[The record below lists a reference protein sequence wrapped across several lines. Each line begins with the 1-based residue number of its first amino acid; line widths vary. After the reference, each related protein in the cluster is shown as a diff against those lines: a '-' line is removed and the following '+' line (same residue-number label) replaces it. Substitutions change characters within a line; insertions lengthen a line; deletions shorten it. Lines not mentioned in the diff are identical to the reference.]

1 MFSAWRF
8 LTGLTK
14 GVAVI
19 AVAAGLIMFMSYWA
33 AGRAKP
39 MLDAA
44 AREKLI
50 RDDIAHAFIDLP
62 DGTVHYQMT
71 GPESGPVI
79 VLIHGFSVPSFVW
92 NDYVKPLNEAG
103 YRVLAYDNF
112 GRGFSDRPETR
123 YDAAL
128 MDRQL
133 ADLLSALGIDRR
145 VDLVGYSMG
154 GAIATIFAARHPE
167 LVRSLSLIAP
177 AGLGIAEVKGSNLI
191 KRPVIGDWI
200 IRLFG
205 LRIFHDAAAS
215 EARLAPDPSQFLSDF
230 DRQLEWRGY
239 GDALLSTMRH
249 YPLAS
254 AESAFQRAGSSTRP
268 VLVVWGEDDAI
279 VPYINAARLI
289 ELMPR
294 AKLHSYPGI
303 GHDIAFSHAPMV
315 SGLIVSFLE
324 AQSRPLTS
332 GGPGGKPRGPL
343 SRLEPRECEG
353 CASPKT
359 YEPLAPRAA
368 RTR

>member
-1 MFSAWRF
+1 MFPVWRF
-8 LTGLTK
+8 LVVLAK

-19 AVAAGLIMFMSYWA
+19 SAAIGLIMFMSFWA

-39 MLDAA
+39 VLDAA
-44 AREKLI
+44 AREKLVK
-50 RDDIAHAFIDLP
+50 DNVAHAFIDLP
-62 DGTVHYQMT
+62 DGTVHYLLS
-71 GPESGPVI
+71 GPEDGPLV

-92 NDYVKPLNEAG
+92 NDYVKPLNDAG
-103 YRVLAYDNF
+103 YRVLAYDNY
-112 GRGFSDRPETR
+112 GRGFSDRPAIR

-133 ADLLSALGIDRR
+133 ADLLHALNIERR

-167 LVRSLSLIAP
+167 RVRSLTLIAP
-177 AGLGIAEVKGSNLI
+177 AGLGIATIKGSDLL
-191 KRPVIGDWI
+191 KSPLIGDWI

-205 LRIFHDAAAS
+205 LRMFHDAAAAES
-215 EARLAPDPSQFLSDF
+215 RRAPDPSQFLSDF

-249 YPLAS
+249 YPMAA
-254 AESAFQRAGSSTRP
+254 AESAYQRAGESTRP
-268 VLVVWGEDDAI
+268 VLVIWGEEDAT

-303 GHDIAFSHAPMV
+303 GHDIAFSHAAMM
-315 SGLIVSFLE
+315 SDLILDFLD
-324 AQSRPLTS
+324 AQTMPVTS

-353 CASPKT
+353 CTTDNASSSLVSPPASTK
-359 YEPLAPRAA
+359 
-368 RTR
+368 